1 VAKSGEHRMLFDL
14 RGRRK
19 RVIQVAYAG
28 LALIMALSLF
38 TVVGPVNL
46 GDLFGNGSSGSS
58 SSAFDDAAL
67 KIERKLARD
76 PKNEKLLVQDTR
88 ARYTAANAQIQF
100 DPNTGQPTGLT
111 QGAVDDYNKSADAW
125 LRYIK
130 LSPKQPDP
138 NVAQLAAT
146 SLLYS
151 AATSTAIDFS
161 TKIKGAAQAQQ
172 IYAQAK
178 PSLNSYLTLARY
190 RYLSGDFAGGDEAGR
205 KAEQAASK
213 QQRASVQQVVGQYRK
228 QGKQID
234 KQIKAATKFHKGG
247 GGKQA
252 LENPLGGLSGGG
264 SSLGATPP

>member
-19 RVIQVAYAG
+19 RVIQVAYAA

-46 GDLFGNGSSGSS
+46 GDLFGTGGSSSG

-67 KIERKLARD
+67 RIERKLAKD
-76 PKNEKLLVQDTR
+76 PRSEKLLVQDAK
-88 ARYTAANAQIQF
+88 ARYTAANAQIQY
-100 DPNTGQPTGLT
+100 DPSTGQPTGIT

-125 LRYIK
+125 LRYMK
-130 LSPKQPDP
+130 LNPRRPDP

-161 TKIKGAAQAQQ
+161 AKIKGAAQAQQ
-172 IYAQAK
+172 IYAEAK
-178 PSLNSYLTLARY
+178 PSLNSYLTLSRY
-190 RYLSGDFAGGDEAGR
+190 RYLAGDFAGGDEAGR
-205 KAEQAASK
+205 KAEAAASK
-213 QQRASVQQVVGQYRK
+213 QQRASVQQVVAQYRK

-234 KQIKAATKFHKGG
+234 KQVKAATKFHGG
-247 GGKQA
+247 SGGKRA

-264 SSLGATPP
+264 SLGTTPP